1 MPKPYRYPWS
11 LVYFLQPSYY
21 KMNKDIIE
29 CLTSRIKGK
38 KYLLSKK
45 LKFIPIN

>member
-29 CLTSRIKGK
+29 CLTSKIIVRLPNARLMNLGGR
-38 KYLLSKK
+38 
-45 LKFIPIN
+45 FR